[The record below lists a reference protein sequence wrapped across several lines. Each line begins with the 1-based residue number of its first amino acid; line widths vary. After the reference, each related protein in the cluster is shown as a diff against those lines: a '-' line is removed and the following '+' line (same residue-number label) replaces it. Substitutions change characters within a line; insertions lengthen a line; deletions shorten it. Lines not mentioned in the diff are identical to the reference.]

1 LAHLTS
7 LLTGPLRYEVEMS
20 PTGAGVGPMAQAAGH
35 MLAALPPQQRAALCF
50 PFDHPE
56 RCVWHYTPGPR
67 QGVSFAEM
75 DRSAAKAVHHLL
87 TTVLSQ
93 EGHTR
98 VAAITGLE
106 DVLDESEGRR
116 RGRHAG
122 DYWTAMFGDPGDRVW
137 GWRFEGHH
145 VSINVTVAD
154 GTIFTTP
161 FFLGANPATVTDE
174 GGRSV
179 SRPLGPEEDVAIS
192 LLARLDEEQRKRAIV
207 SAQAPPDILSGEV
220 PDAASVAG
228 LGALTGLPVAA
239 LRADQ
244 VSLLRNLA
252 AVYVNRLAAELAEP
266 VLARLDRD
274 LSAFCFAWAGP
285 AKPAPGQPRYYRLE
299 GPRFLVEFDN
309 RQNSAN
315 HIHSVWREP
324 GGDFGARLLQ
334 DGLRHLS

>member
-1 LAHLTS
+1 M
-7 LLTGPLRYEVEMS
+7 R
-20 PTGAGVGPMAQAAGH
+20 QAAEN
-35 MLAALPPQQRAALCF
+35 LLSAVPADQRAELRLG
-50 PFDHPE
+50 FDDPE
-56 RCVWHYTPGPR
+56 RRAWRYTPGPR
-67 QGVSFAEM
+67 PGVSLADM
-75 DRSAAKAVHHLL
+75 GRGSAKSVPHLL
-87 TTVLSQ
+87 ATTLSRAA
-93 EGHTR
+93 HTR
-98 VAAITGLE
+98 VAAIAGLE
-106 DVLDESEGRR
+106 DVLDESEGGRR
-116 RGRHAG
+116 HRHAG
-122 DYWTAMFGDPGDRVW
+122 DYWTAVFGDPDDPVW

-145 VSINVTVAD
+145 VSINVTLAD
-154 GTIFTTP
+154 GAISTTP

-179 SRPLGPEEDVAIS
+179 SRPLGPEEDVAGS
-192 LLARLDEEQRKRAIV
+192 LLGRLDDKQRKRAIV
-207 SAQAPPDILSGEV
+207 SAEAPPDILSGEV

-266 VLARLDRD
+266 ILARLDRD

-285 AKPAPGQPRYYRLE
+285 AEPAPGQPRYYRLE